1 MKHHPNNRI
10 DPVEKEILKDS
21 QIKYLDPLLNSY
33 TLIMNTGLFISFS
46 STMIL
51 EINAIKGNSFFI
63 DRNQNNNIFFE
74 KNNNL
79 KKIVLS
85 TYDEIEKVVDD
96 IFVKKKEMNNNFNDI
111 CLKSDKVS
119 NRIYQKINN
128 HQI

>member
-1 MKHHPNNRI
+1 MKHHPNNSK
-10 DPVEKEILKDS
+10 DPVEREILKDS

-33 TLIMNTGLFISFS
+33 TLIKNTRLFISFS

-51 EINAIKGNSFFI
+51 EINAIKGNSFFV
-63 DRNQNNNIFFE
+63 DLNQNNNVFFE

-85 TYDEIEKVVDD
+85 TFDEIEKVVDD
-96 IFVKKKEMNNNFNDI
+96 IFVNKKEMNNNFNDI

-119 NRIYQKINN
+119 DKIYQKINN
-128 HQI
+128 H